1 MSETGRSV
9 PIRART
15 CRPFVKRNRKFLTD
29 RGKTGD
35 QHSVPSTIEHHRNR
49 ERVKDMGEVFTP
61 EQYVQQMLALFDEKL
76 WSDENIIFFEPACG
90 HGNIALAIV
99 ERRINALVKKYVQA
113 GIDQPVLHAV
123 ATTIHT
129 IWAVDICPLNVHL
142 TRKRIIDM
150 VVRKLQTTDF
160 EIRRL
165 EMNDY
170 IIHVLCTLVWQIHE
184 NETLSALSDQGTAQA
199 KASQT
204 KIGDSWIKANS
215 HKPINFDLDWCE
227 FYEQS
232 TARNTVPLL
241 YEKTARF
248 LETSIDSGN
257 RPGFEDFNFARN
269 AVRVLIEPHTRQ
281 PIHTEAA

>member
-1 MSETGRSV
+1 MLATGRSV
-9 PIRART
+9 PTQART
-15 CRPFVKRNRKFLTD
+15 GRPSVKQDRKSPD
-29 RGKTGD
+29 QGKTGD
-35 QHSVPSTIEHHRNR
+35 QHSVLSTIEHHRNR

-76 WSDENIIFFEPACG
+76 WSDENMVFFEPACG

-160 EIRRL
+160 KIRRL

-170 IIHVLCTLVWQIHE
+170 IIHVLCTLMWQIHE
-184 NETLSALSDQGTAQA
+184 NETLSALSGQSTAQT

-204 KIGDSWIKANS
+204 KIGESWIKANT
-215 HKPINFDLDWCE
+215 HKPINFDMDWCE
-227 FYEQS
+227 FYERS
-232 TARNTVPLL
+232 KARNTVPLL

-248 LETSIDSGN
+248 LESSIDSGN
-257 RPGFEDFNFARN
+257 RPGFEDLSFARD
-269 AVRVLIEPHTRQ
+269 AMRVLSEPHSRQ
-281 PIHTEAA
+281 PTHTEAA